1 MNGLAE
7 ILSSRVRAEIF
18 RLLFG
23 VGHPELHVREIQR
36 RTGFNDRSIR
46 QELAKL
52 SRLGL
57 VESRNDGNRRYY
69 RACPGHPVY
78 PEIRGLALKLSGL
91 ADLLRERL
99 QSDDIQLAF
108 VFGSVANGT
117 ARPDSDIDL
126 MVIGQ
131 LGMRELTRL
140 LKSAAETAGR
150 AVNPHILTP
159 VEFRKRV
166 ARKEHFVQSVLAG
179 PKIVIKGSE
188 DEFGRLGA

>member
-1 MNGLAE
+1 MNALAE

-23 VGHPELHVREIQR
+23 VGCPELHVREIQR
-36 RTGFNDRSIR
+36 RTGFNDRAVR

-57 VESRNDGNRRYY
+57 VESRTDGNRRYY
-69 RACPGHPVY
+69 RASTSHPVY

-91 ADLLRERL
+91 TDLLRERL
-99 QSDDIQLAF
+99 QSDDIRLAF
-108 VFGSVANGT
+108 VFGSIANGT

-126 MVIGQ
+126 MVIGK

-140 LKSAAETAGR
+140 LKGTADEVGR
-150 AVNPHILTP
+150 TINPYILTQ

-166 ARKEHFVQSVLAG
+166 SQKEHFVRAVLAS
-179 PKIVIKGSE
+179 PKIIIKGSE
-188 DEFGRLGA
+188 DELARLGA